1 MKIFPF
7 FFPLSYFTILY
18 SKYKTHSRENQ
29 FHVTFT
35 IQLIN
40 ERSPSYPII
49 SNPDSRKIKFLI
61 IKQSSNENGRDEF
74 NKYQKKK
81 KKKNG
86 RRRRRRRRRRKRKKK
101 KKKVYNLHS
110 IDNPLL
116 DQNQSI
122 IPSVQFKM
130 FSN

>member
-1 MKIFPF
+1 MN
-7 FFPLSYFTILY
+7 L
-18 SKYKTHSRENQ
+18 RNM
-29 FHVTFT
+29 
-35 IQLIN
+35 
-40 ERSPSYPII
+40 
-49 SNPDSRKIKFLI
+49 
-61 IKQSSNENGRDEF
+61 
-74 NKYQKKK
+74 QKKK
-81 KKKNG
+81 KKKNKNKK
-86 RRRRRRRRRRKRKKK
+86 RKR

>member
-7 FFPLSYFTILY
+7 FFSLSYFTILY

-74 NKYQKKK
+74 KKYAKKK
-81 KKKNG
+81 KK
-86 RRRRRRRRRRKRKKK
+86 RRRRRRKRKKK